1 MDRFTL
7 LNKNII
13 VTGASS
19 GIGKVCAIECAKM
32 GANIILLGRN
42 TERLLEV
49 FAEINEV
56 TNDNSKGKILYY
68 SIDLLHDLPTLAT
81 IIDDAVVKL
90 GKIDGFIHAAGIEKT
105 LPISAMKEIDYEN
118 ILKVNAISGFDLAKV
133 VSKKKNIAE
142 KGSFVF
148 ISSIT
153 AVIGRTGVVGYAA
166 SKGALVAGAKSMAL
180 ELASKNINVNCI
192 SPGTILTPM
201 MIKYLDSLQEEEKTK
216 RKEGFPLGLGEPN
229 DVANLAIFLLSDAS
243 KWITG
248 QNMIVDGGYTAR

>member
-1 MDRFTL
+1 MNRFTL

-19 GIGKVCAIECAKM
+19 GIGRVCAIECAKM
-32 GANIILLGRN
+32 GAKVILLARDN
-42 TERLLEV
+42 DRLMDV
-49 FAEINEV
+49 SAKINEV
-56 TNDNSKGKILYY
+56 SNDLSKGKHLTY
-68 SIDLLHDLPTLAT
+68 SIDLIHNLSSLST
-81 IIDDAVVKL
+81 IIADAVDKL

-105 LPISAMKEIDYEN
+105 LPISAMKESDYED
-118 ILKVNAISGFDLAKV
+118 ILKVNSISGFELAKV
-133 VSKKKNIAE
+133 VSKKKNISE

-153 AVIGRTGVVGYAA
+153 AVIGRAGVVGYAA

-180 ELASKNINVNCI
+180 ELASKNITVNCV

-201 MIKYLDSLQEEEKTK
+201 MVKYLDSLPEEENLK
-216 RKEGFPLGLGEPN
+216 RTEGFTLGLGEPN

-243 KWITG
+243 K
-248 QNMIVDGGYTAR
+248 

>member
-1 MDRFTL
+1 MDRFSL

-13 VTGASS
+13 VTGATS
-19 GIGKVCAIECAKM
+19 GIGRVCAVECAKM
-32 GANIILLGRN
+32 GATIIILGRN
-42 TERLLEV
+42 SDRLLEV
-49 FAEINEV
+49 CAEINEV
-56 TNDNSKGKILYY
+56 SKDNIKGKHLIY
-68 SIDLLHDLPTLAT
+68 SIDLLNDLSSLGT
-81 IIDDAVVKL
+81 IIDDVVIKL

-105 LPISAMKEIDYEN
+105 LPISAMKEGDYEN

-133 VSKKKNIAE
+133 VSKKKNSAE

-153 AVIGRTGVVGYAA
+153 AVIGRVGVVGYAA

-180 ELASKNINVNCI
+180 ELASKNITVNCI

-201 MIKYLDSLQEEEKTK
+201 MVKYLDSLPEEEKIK
-216 RKEGFPLGLGEPN
+216 RKDGFPLGLGEPN

>member
-7 LNKNII
+7 LNKNIV

-32 GANIILLGRN
+32 GAKIVLLGRN
-42 TERLLEV
+42 NERLLEV
-49 FAEINEV
+49 YDELNEV
-56 TNDNSKGKILYY
+56 SNDNSKGKHLYY
-68 SIDLLHDLPTLAT
+68 SIDLLDDLPSLAT
-81 IIDDAVVKL
+81 IIDEAVIKL

-105 LPISAMKEIDYEN
+105 LPISVMKESDYVN
-118 ILKVNAISGFDLAKV
+118 ILRVNTISGFDLAKV
-133 VSKKKNIAE
+133 VSKKKNIAQ

-148 ISSIT
+148 VSSIT
-153 AVIGRTGVVGYAA
+153 AVIGRAGVVGYAA

-201 MIKYLDSLQEEEKTK
+201 MIKYLDSLPEEEKLK
-216 RKEGFPLGLGEPN
+216 RIEGFPLGLGNPK
-229 DVANLAIFLLSDAS
+229 DVANSAIFLLSDAS

-248 QNMIVDGGYTAR
+248 QNIIVDGGYTAR